1 MDATRGEVVEAESA
15 ERDMRKR
22 ILGAAFKTFTEKGYS
37 GASTAEIATLAKVSK
52 RDLYAEFG
60 NKQGMLVA
68 CIQGGTAGMGLSVE
82 LPTPHDLTMLA
93 TTLANFG
100 RNLLKEVSQPMVI
113 AMFRLAIAEAKR
125 SPEVARV
132 FAPAGR
138 GAARKS
144 LADLLARSAAAGV
157 LEAEE
162 PSEMAEQYLALLW
175 EGLMV
180 NLMMGLA
187 DAPEPAEI
195 ERRVQKATSAF
206 LRLHPGPSSKE
217 RPNTSTPT
225 P

>member
-1 MDATRGEVVEAESA
+1 LDSTQDKVVLEEGS
-15 ERDMRKR
+15 ERNMRQR
-22 ILGAAFKTFTEKGYS
+22 ILGAAFKTFTEKGYT
-37 GASTAEIATLAKVSK
+37 GASTVEIATLAKVSK
-52 RDLYAEFG
+52 RDLYAKFG
-60 NKQGMLVA
+60 SKQGMLVA

-82 LPTPHDLTMLA
+82 LPTPRDRTMLA

-113 AMFRLAIAEAKR
+113 AMFRLAVAEAKR

-144 LADLLARSAAAGV
+144 LADLLARATAAGV
-157 LEAEE
+157 LGAEE

-187 DAPEPAEI
+187 DTPEPAEI
-195 ERRVQKATSAF
+195 ERRVHKATSAF
-206 LRLHPGPSSKE
+206 LRLHPGP
-217 RPNTSTPT
+217 
-225 P
+225 